1 MRPVPAVSPR
11 QGAVGGGLS
20 LALHAGGLA
29 LALWGMGQA
38 ALPPAETVVE
48 IALVSAA
55 DGAAQSESGGQSPSA
70 PAATAA
76 PVPSV
81 PAAVPAPVVVPRSP
95 VKLTRP
101 VRPDAVSRPVPA
113 PVPAPSAAPVS
124 AAPTAE
130 ATSATGESGSG
141 GPGPSGPGEGKA
153 SASEGGAPAG
163 DPNAHGSGGRSD
175 DRQAEP
181 LDAPPPSYPLSARR
195 RGLEGRVQLR
205 IAIDANGRVET
216 VDVAASSGSETLDD
230 AAVEAVRRW
239 RFRPER
245 RGGETRAATIVVP
258 IRFQLGGVVVAR
270 SE

>member
-1 MRPVPAVSPR
+1 MRPVPAVSSR

-70 PAATAA
+70 PAATAES
-76 PVPSV
+76 VPSV
-81 PAAVPAPVVVPRSP
+81 PAAVSAPVVVPRRP
-95 VKLTRP
+95 VKPTRP
-101 VRPDAVSRPVPA
+101 VRPDAVSRAVPTPVPSA
-113 PVPAPSAAPVS
+113 EPAV
-124 AAPTAE
+124 
-130 ATSATGESGSG
+130 GESGTG
-141 GPGPSGPGEGKA
+141 GPGPSGPGEGTA
-153 SASEGGAPAG
+153 SASDGGTPAG
-163 DPNAHGSGGRSD
+163 EPTGHGSGGQSD

-181 LDAPPPSYPLSARR
+181 LDAPPPPYPLSARR

-205 IAIDANGRVET
+205 IGIDANGRVET

-230 AAVEAVRRW
+230 AAIDAVRRW

-245 RGGETRAATIVVP
+245 RGGESRAATIVVP

-270 SE
+270 GE

>member
-70 PAATAA
+70 PAATAES
-76 PVPSV
+76 VPSV
-81 PAAVPAPVVVPRSP
+81 PAAVPAPVVVPQRP

-101 VRPDAVSRPVPA
+101 VRPDAVSPTVPA
-113 PVPAPSAAPVS
+113 PVPAARAEPV
-124 AAPTAE
+124 TAE
-130 ATSATGESGSG
+130 ASSPTGESGTG

-153 SASEGGAPAG
+153 SGSEGGTPAG
-163 DPNAHGSGGRSD
+163 EPNAHGSGGRSD

-181 LDAPPPSYPLSARR
+181 LDAPPPPYPLSARR

-205 IAIDANGRVET
+205 IGIDANGRVET

-230 AAVEAVRRW
+230 AAIDAVRRW

-245 RGGETRAATIVVP
+245 RGGESRAATIVVP

-270 SE
+270 GE

>member
-29 LALWGMGQA
+29 LVLWGMGQT

-76 PVPSV
+76 AVPSV
-81 PAAVPAPVVVPRSP
+81 PAAVPAPVVVPQRP

-101 VRPDAVSRPVPA
+101 VRPDAVSRTVPA
-113 PVPAPSAAPVS
+113 PAPVARAAPVS

-130 ATSATGESGSG
+130 AAAPTGESGSG
-141 GPGPSGPGEGKA
+141 GPGPSGPGEGRA
-153 SASEGGAPAG
+153 SASDGGAPAG
-163 DPNAHGSGGRSD
+163 SPNAHGSGGRGD

-181 LDAPPPSYPLSARR
+181 LDSPPPPYPLSARR

-205 IAIDANGRVET
+205 IAIDASGRVET
-216 VDVAASSGSETLDD
+216 VDVATSSGSETLDD